1 MRCRSEMEDMTAKIQ
16 ELLSDKESMKQINEL
31 AQMFTSSSEN
41 NSAEDS
47 GADSSG
53 DSLSALPID
62 MEKLMMIQNLTK
74 GADGGKGAALLLALK
89 PFLKEERRERVDK
102 AVRILKLLAVGEM
115 MKESGL
121 LGDFLK

>member
-1 MRCRSEMEDMTAKIQ
+1 MEDMTAKIK
-16 ELLSDKESMKQINEL
+16 ELLSDEESMKQINEL

-53 DSLSALPID
+53 DTLSALPID

-74 GADGGKGAALLLALK
+74 SADGGKGAALLLALK

>member
-16 ELLSDKESMKQINEL
+16 ELLSDEESMKQINEL